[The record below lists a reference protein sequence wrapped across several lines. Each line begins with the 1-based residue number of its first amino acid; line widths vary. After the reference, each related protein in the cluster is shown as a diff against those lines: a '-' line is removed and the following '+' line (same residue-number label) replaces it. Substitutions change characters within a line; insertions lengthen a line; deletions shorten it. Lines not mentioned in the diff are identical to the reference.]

1 MHARVSPDR
10 LRNHKTNHEVEEGGR
25 NGWWQRRLYL
35 FSQDR
40 EHLFEAVV
48 LCHVIPLLLLGIH
61 RKDSLRLQEVVEDIQ
76 RLTRTSDD
84 ALAIHV
90 LLVVGWTTRDLV
102 RELTPGPSCLCDSNA
117 PLTVRVCHVYV
128 VIFRKFGNLLAGLAQ
143 KLALPIAILRCH
155 GPLKANEV
163 AAKVAIRLGALQALR
178 SFAFSDSTAA
188 LVTPWPL

>member
-1 MHARVSPDR
+1 MHARVSRDR
-10 LRNHKTNHEVEEGGR
+10 LRHHKTNHEVEEGGR
-25 NGWWQRRLYL
+25 NARWQRRLYL
-35 FSQDR
+35 FSQER
-40 EHLFEAVV
+40 ENLFEAVV
-48 LCHVIPLLLLGIH
+48 LCHVVPLLLIGTH
-61 RKDSLRLQEVVEDIQ
+61 RKDPLRLQEVVEDIQ

-128 VIFRKFGNLLAGLAQ
+128 VICRKFGDLLAGLAQ
-143 KLALPIAILRCH
+143 LSLP
-155 GPLKANEV
+155 
-163 AAKVAIRLGALQALR
+163 RLGELQCVAL
-178 SFAFSDSTAA
+178 SDSTAA